1 MTRIDFYKLA
11 SGDPRQRRLLTC
23 RIVEKAWRTR
33 IKIYILAT
41 DHEEARALDDLLWT
55 FRQGS
60 FIPHAVLP
68 EEGTATD
75 GVSILIGV
83 QTQPPPGYSE
93 LLVNMKLDHNGQVE
107 AFERAI
113 MVLNEDA
120 HILRMGRQ
128 RYKEYREAGHQIE
141 THFFDAS
148 GNATA
153 GPPPAQE
160 NA

>member
-11 SGDPRQRRLLTC
+11 SGDPRQRRLLAC

-33 IKIYILAT
+33 IHIYVLAA
-41 DHEEARALDDLLWT
+41 DLDEARALDDMLWT

-60 FIPHAVLP
+60 FIPHAVLA
-68 EEGTATD
+68 EDGTATD

-83 QTQPPPGYSE
+83 QTRPPPGYSE
-93 LLVNMKLDHNGQVE
+93 LLVNMKLDHNGHVD

-113 MVLNEDA
+113 VVLNEDPR
-120 HILRMGRQ
+120 ILRLGRQ

-148 GNATA
+148 GNAA
-153 GPPPAQE
+153 VGPPPAQE
-160 NA
+160 